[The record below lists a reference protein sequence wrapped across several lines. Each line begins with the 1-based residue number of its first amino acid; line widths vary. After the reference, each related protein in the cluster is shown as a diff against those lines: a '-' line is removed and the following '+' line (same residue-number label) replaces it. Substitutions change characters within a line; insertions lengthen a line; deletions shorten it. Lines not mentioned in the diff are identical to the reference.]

1 MHREESLQWFLIKRF
16 IQILAVVGIAEYVIT
31 FLINQYVMPVALKHF
46 FPEYLDKVSV
56 GGMEIVLLLLA
67 LVLILLVS
75 VLQLIVPA
83 GVRGT
88 IQLVGEQI
96 QKGLFYLLP
105 GSHTNLSMLRM
116 EKKEMFFLLLVI
128 TAIAL
133 VILLP
138 YIIGAVVF
146 ARITMREFSEV
157 QKEREK
163 ARQEF
168 DRKRNLMLSDIAHDL
183 RTPMTT
189 VAGYAKALSDGMVT
203 EPGRRQEYLQAIQN
217 KSMRMNELI
226 NLLFEYVKLDSD
238 GFTLERKPVDLCE
251 LLRENAAF
259 VYSDVESAG
268 MELEAE
274 IPEECI
280 RISADTMQFS
290 RVVTNL
296 LTNAIRHNPAGTKIG
311 LLVQKDMDL
320 IDVMIADTGTLIPQ
334 ELCEKLFE
342 PFAKADSSRAGGGS
356 GLGLSIAQKVVQMH
370 GWELKL
376 VQQPQI
382 QHYPGAERYAKAFVI
397 QIHGET

>member
-116 EKKEMFFLLLVI
+116 EKKEMFFMLLVI

>member
-116 EKKEMFFLLLVI
+116 EKKEMFFMLLVI

-189 VAGYAKALSDGMVT
+189 VVGYAKALSDGMVT

>member
-189 VAGYAKALSDGMVT
+189 VVGYAKALSDGMVT

>member
-1 MHREESLQWFLIKRF
+1 
-16 IQILAVVGIAEYVIT
+16 
-31 FLINQYVMPVALKHF
+31 
-46 FPEYLDKVSV
+46 
-56 GGMEIVLLLLA
+56 
-67 LVLILLVS
+67 
-75 VLQLIVPA
+75 
-83 GVRGT
+83 
-88 IQLVGEQI
+88 
-96 QKGLFYLLP
+96 
-105 GSHTNLSMLRM
+105 
-116 EKKEMFFLLLVI
+116 
-128 TAIAL
+128 
-133 VILLP
+133 
-138 YIIGAVVF
+138 
-146 ARITMREFSEV
+146 
-157 QKEREK
+157 
-163 ARQEF
+163 
-168 DRKRNLMLSDIAHDL
+168 
-183 RTPMTT
+183 MTT

>member
-31 FLINQYVMPVALKHF
+31 FLMNQYVMPVVLKRF

-96 QKGLFYLLP
+96 QRGLFYLLP
-105 GSHTNLSMLRM
+105 GSHANLSMLRM
-116 EKKEMFFLLLVI
+116 EKKEMFFLLLV
-128 TAIAL
+128 TTVIAL

-146 ARITMREFSEV
+146 ARITMREFSQV

-203 EPGRRQEYLQAIQN
+203 EPGRRQEYLDAIQN
-217 KSMRMNELI
+217 KSVRMNELI

-238 GFTLERKPVDLCE
+238 GFTLERKSVDLCE

-290 RVVTNL
+290 RVVNNL

-311 LLVQKDMDL
+311 LMVQKDMDL
-320 IDVMIADTGTLIPQ
+320 IDVMIADTGDLIPQ

-342 PFAKADSSRAGGGS
+342 PFAKADASRSEGGS
-356 GLGLSIAQKVVQMH
+356 GLGLSIAKKVVQMH
-370 GWELKL
+370 GWELNL

-397 QIHGET
+397 RIDRLK